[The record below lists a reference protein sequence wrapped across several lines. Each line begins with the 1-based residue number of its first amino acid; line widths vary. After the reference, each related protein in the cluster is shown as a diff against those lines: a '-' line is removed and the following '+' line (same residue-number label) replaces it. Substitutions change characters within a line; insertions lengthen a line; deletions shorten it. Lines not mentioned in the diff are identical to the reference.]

1 MNKPQRIP
9 APVDPFEY
17 ESWLDQIV
25 SLEEAA
31 RLRGVSKDTVR
42 REDSRRVARGE
53 DSHVLHLSVRR
64 QGMRRRHALML
75 PPRLTTRRRPV
86 E

>member
-17 ESWLDQIV
+17 EGWLDEIV
-25 SLEEAA
+25 SLDEAA
-31 RLRGVSKDTVR
+31 RLRGVSKDTVK

-53 DSHVLHLSVRR
+53 DSHVLHLSLRR

-75 PPRLTTRRRPV
+75 PSRSMARPP
-86 E
+86 EAQ